1 MTKQIN
7 ALMNIAWKFAH
18 AVNRYGTAD
27 VDTEEDEMQKEFEA
41 VLKDYRNNTLEEAVK
56 VTESFS
62 EECSP
67 ELTHADAIRSLKS

>member
-1 MTKQIN
+1 MKTKFDE
-7 ALMNIAWKFAH
+7 LMARFN
-18 AVNRYGTAD
+18 
-27 VDTEEDEMQKEFEA
+27 A
-41 VLKDYRNNTLEEAVK
+41 VLAFRDGTDMQEKAISAFKEELTVALKAIRNETLEEAAK

>member
-1 MTKQIN
+1 MQEKAISAFKEELTV
-7 ALMNIAWKFAH
+7 ALKAI
-18 AVNRYGTAD
+18 
-27 VDTEEDEMQKEFEA
+27 
-41 VLKDYRNNTLEEAVK
+41 RNETLEEAAK